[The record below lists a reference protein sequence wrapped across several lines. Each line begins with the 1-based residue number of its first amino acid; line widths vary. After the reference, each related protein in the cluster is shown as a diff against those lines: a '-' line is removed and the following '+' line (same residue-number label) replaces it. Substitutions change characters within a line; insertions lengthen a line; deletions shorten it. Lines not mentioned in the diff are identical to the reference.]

1 MVISIIVI
9 LLALTATSAAAG
21 REMPTVGDQVY
32 IFNGGDIV
40 INAGVPFHIRHGYL
54 AKSIDA
60 DAIGVF
66 DFNLEISGIQL
77 KPGLRYTSPETGL
90 VQRIYNFPQGLPE
103 GTYSYIG
110 RWYAPCQ
117 YILGLA
123 ECPDPNKP
131 VLDIIQTGKII
142 INP

>member
-1 MVISIIVI
+1 MKKNIISVVISIIVI

-60 DAIGVF
+60 DAIGSF
-66 DFNLEISGIQL
+66 SNS
-77 KPGLRYTSPETGL
+77 
-90 VQRIYNFPQGLPE
+90 
-103 GTYSYIG
+103 
-110 RWYAPCQ
+110 
-117 YILGLA
+117 
-123 ECPDPNKP
+123 
-131 VLDIIQTGKII
+131 
-142 INP
+142 